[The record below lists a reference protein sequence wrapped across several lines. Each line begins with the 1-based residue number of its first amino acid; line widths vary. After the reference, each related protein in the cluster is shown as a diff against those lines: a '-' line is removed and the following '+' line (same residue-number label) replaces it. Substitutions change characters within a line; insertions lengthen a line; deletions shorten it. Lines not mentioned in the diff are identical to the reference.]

1 MPGTHGKNLFLK
13 DKKSGDLFA
22 VAVVHSQAVDLKTL
36 AKLLNV
42 KEFRFGDDEA
52 LSEHLGVAKGPPAL
66 ACCVLFS
73 SCSST
78 PPSSSG
84 CVTPFA
90 AINDKLG
97 KVRSSCACS
106 GNRSCL
112 FLIWTLSG

>member
-52 LSEHLGVAKGPPAL
+52 LSEHLGVAKGTTP
-66 ACCVLFS
+66 CSLFWS
-73 SCSST
+73 FI
-78 PPSSSG
+78 P
-84 CVTPFA
+84 
-90 AINDKLG
+90 
-97 KVRSSCACS
+97 
-106 GNRSCL
+106 CL
-112 FLIWTLSG
+112 RKPVFQVA